1 MRRSQLSIVA
11 ILILT
16 GCSGEQVS
24 QVGAKSETTSV
35 ATTKYEQEAVI
46 SEQQIRQKAES
57 LELNSIMQLSSG
69 RGNVCLIGSNILYTG
84 DSVEGFKVRRITDNS
99 VTLEWDPKGEGIR
112 SGDQTGGIEIILKMP
127 EQGSPLLPEPGPQV
141 ESMPRFTHLRRFKPN
156 NIQNGYGADILLKDE
171 LSEKELVSLLKRL
184 AGSHDPVVIR
194 IFTSHIAYAQEQND
208 NYGPEYDSDYI
219 LFFVRN
225 LSGRGAYRNCN
236 EIRWM
241 QATGKFSVKFGT
253 KTRF

>member
-1 MRRSQLSIVA
+1 VIFFLA
-11 ILILT
+11 
-16 GCSGEQVS
+16 GCNEEQVS
-24 QVGAKSETTSV
+24 QDRSKTETTPVTSR
-35 ATTKYEQEAVI
+35 KHEQKTDI
-46 SEQQIRQKAES
+46 SKQQIRQKAES
-57 LELNSIMQLSSG
+57 LELLSIMQLSSG

-99 VTLEWDPKGEGIR
+99 VTLEWDPKGGEVR
-112 SGDQTGGIEIILKMP
+112 PGDIEIVLKMP
-127 EQGSPLLPEPGPQV
+127 EQGSPLLPKPAPQV
-141 ESMPRFTHLRRFKPN
+141 ESKSGFTYLRKFKPN
-156 NIQNGYGADILLKDE
+156 NIQNGYGADILLKDG
-171 LSEKELVSLLKRL
+171 LSEQELVSFVKRL

-194 IFTSHIAYAQEQND
+194 IFTSRIAYAQEQNN

-241 QATGKFSVKFGT
+241 QATGQFSAKFGT